1 MSTKKLIRDCRRAL
15 ERDGFEVV
23 EVGARG
29 NTHVR
34 LTVRDGGPHRHAD
47 HGCQPLQHRDGDH
60 LHARRRPPTYPS
72 RGRLTKRTD
81 GPM

>member
-15 ERDGFEVV
+15 ERDGFEVI

-34 LTVRDGGPHRHAD
+34 LTVRDGSRISTLTMAASPSSTEMAITYT
-47 HGCQPLQHRDGDH
+47 LAA
-60 LHARRRPPTYPS
+60 ARRHIR
-72 RGRLTKRTD
+72 RGVA
-81 GPM
+81 